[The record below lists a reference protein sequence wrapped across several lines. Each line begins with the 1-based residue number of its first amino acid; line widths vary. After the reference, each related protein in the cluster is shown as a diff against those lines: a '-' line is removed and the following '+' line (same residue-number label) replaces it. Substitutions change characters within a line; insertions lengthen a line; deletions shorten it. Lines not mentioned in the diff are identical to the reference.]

1 MSKPNVTAEPA
12 SSSVS
17 TLPEPAPDARRW
29 RVLVVLAAVAFIAQL
44 DVFIVNVAVPSIRGS
59 FPGTG
64 LSSVSWVLNAYTVVF
79 AALLV
84 PAGRLADHFGR
95 RRFLLVGV
103 LIFTVGSALCAVSP
117 DLALLITGRGIQAIG
132 AALIVPTS
140 LGLLYPAFPR
150 SEHALVVGI
159 WAAVQSVA
167 ATAGPPVGGLL
178 IGLSWRWIF
187 VINLPIGI
195 ATLMAGRRILP
206 EVRANR
212 GARLPDGL
220 SAALLLAAVS
230 LLVVATVQGP
240 TWGWGGTPTV
250 VLFALAAV
258 ATVLTVLRTLHY
270 PHARIEKTLF
280 ASRPFTIS
288 SVALFLVFVSFSS
301 WLLLTVLFFENEW
314 HYSAL
319 LAGLA
324 IAPGPG
330 ATAIFAVN
338 ARRLARRLGSAFPA
352 IAGTL
357 VMGGAGIWWYAL
369 AGASPNYLL
378 ILPAL
383 LLTGVASGL
392 TQTPLLAAVN
402 TLPADRAT
410 TGSAVLNMSRQIGSA
425 VGVALLIALLATNS
439 PHELSEFH
447 RGWILMAA
455 SGWGAMVVVLLG
467 AARNRIGAHARE
479 TQVPASR

>member
-1 MSKPNVTAEPA
+1 VSESDVAAERVPSPPSTSPEPA
-12 SSSVS
+12 SD
-17 TLPEPAPDARRW
+17 PRRW

-44 DVFIVNVAVPSIRGS
+44 DVFIVNIAVPAIRAS
-59 FPGTG
+59 YPGTG
-64 LSSVSWVLNAYTVVF
+64 LSAVSWVLNAYTVVF

-95 RRFLLVGV
+95 RRFLLAGV
-103 LIFTVGSALCAVSP
+103 LIFTVGSALCAISP
-117 DLALLITGRGIQAIG
+117 DLALLIAGRGIQAIG

-167 ATAGPPVGGLL
+167 ATAGPPIGGLL

-195 ATLMAGRRILP
+195 ATLLAGRRILP
-206 EVRANR
+206 EVRADH

-220 SAALLLAAVS
+220 SAVLLLAAVS

-240 TWGWGGTPTV
+240 AWGWGNVSTV

-258 ATVLTVLRTLHY
+258 AIVLTVLRTLRH
-270 PHARIEKTLF
+270 PHALIEKTLF
-280 ASRPFTIS
+280 SSRPFTTS
-288 SVALFLVFVSFSS
+288 SVALFLVFVSFSA
-301 WLLLTVLFFENEW
+301 WLLITVLFFENEW

-319 LAGLA
+319 RAGLA

-330 ATAIFAVN
+330 ATAVFAVS
-338 ARRLARRLGSAFPA
+338 ARRIARRLGSAFPA
-352 IAGTL
+352 VAGTL

-369 AGASPNYLL
+369 AGTSPNYLL
-378 ILPAL
+378 MLPAL
-383 LLTGVASGL
+383 LLTGIASGL

-425 VGVALLIALLATNS
+425 VGVALLVALLATNS
-439 PHELSEFH
+439 PHALSEFH
-447 RGWILMAA
+447 RGWLLMAV
-455 SGWGAMVVVLLG
+455 SGWGAMAAVIVG
-467 AARNRIGAHARE
+467 ATRNRTGPR
-479 TQVPASR
+479 VR